1 MTLAWVFSRLLHRRL
16 IVAVWACALMTL
28 AGCHGWNSCWD
39 YGCLKNC
46 CCRIPKPQK
55 RSIEELYFEALSQ
68 AKPEQNLGMEYPPSG
83 QPAHGTEYPTPHP
96 AQPDYLAP
104 APQSLPPAASP
115 TQAAT
120 RSGGASPA
128 TAAQP
133 NHPGILPVTHVGAS
147 GSSNRVFQA
156 GSTKEKLVSDI
167 FTETDIREAIQSL
180 SSQARVTIVLDDTA
194 RGEVTCTIENEPFE
208 IALRRIL
215 LPLGL
220 VYAKKDNLYLIGT
233 NDPSSN
239 LFTHI
244 AEKIEYRPN
253 HLSAQELTALLP
265 PRQAQ
270 FVRLVDKRNLVVI
283 EAPHDIAQSIYAQ
296 LISADQPIP
305 QIMIEAII
313 CVTAPEKG
321 LQFGIDWNHVVK
333 VDGLDAFNVG
343 LTGLSF
349 TGAVSSAGGG
359 NAFDD
364 FAVTSAFIK
373 LLAKEGYVTIR
384 AAPRVMAK
392 DGEKAEISIARDT
405 FFSIQQANNQ
415 FLFNQNIQK
424 VESGISLNL
433 TPAIRGD
440 TIQIVIE
447 KAEVSEDIRSI
458 DPQQQLINNP
468 YPIINRRNV
477 STTVQVKDRQTIV
490 IGGLVAR
497 QSVDRHSQVP
507 VLGDIPIV
515 GALFR
520 KVEKQDQDAEVA
532 IFLSPQIVVPTA
544 QPSLSHTAVVPS
556 IQYPAM
562 IPVEPQ
568 APAVAPQPPVVTI
581 PPPRTV
587 VPPPPEPSPDAP
599 VTPPPQS
606 QHSPQIEEAPQPE
619 SIPHTEAAPEQLPV
633 PQTPPAELP
642 HPEAAPVTDPATP
655 ETTQT
660 SGVIPL
666 ELVIPGS

>member
-1 MTLAWVFSRLLHRRL
+1 MNLAWVFSRLLHRRL

-28 AGCHGWNSCWD
+28 AGCQGLHSCLEN
-39 YGCLKNC
+39 GCLKNC

-68 AKPEQNLGMEYPPSG
+68 AKPEQNLGMEYPASG
-83 QPAHGTEYPTPHP
+83 QPAHGIDYPIPQP

-104 APQSLPPAASP
+104 APQSLPPAAYP
-115 TQAAT
+115 TQAAAPST
-120 RSGGASPA
+120 GATPV
-128 TAAQP
+128 TAAKP
-133 NHPGILPVTHVGAS
+133 NHPGILPVTHVGPS
-147 GSSNRVFQA
+147 NGSNRIIQA
-156 GSTKEKLVSDI
+156 GSSKEKLVSDI

-180 SSQARVTIVLDDTA
+180 SSQAGVTIVLDDTA

-208 IALRRIL
+208 AALKRIL

-233 NDPSSN
+233 NDPTSN
-239 LFTHI
+239 LFAHI

-265 PRQAQ
+265 PRQSQ
-270 FVRLVDKRNLVVI
+270 FVRLVEKRNLVVI
-283 EAPHDIAQSIYAQ
+283 EAPHDIAQSIHAQ
-296 LISADQPIP
+296 LLSADQPIP
-305 QIMIEAII
+305 QIMIEAVI
-313 CVTAPEKG
+313 CVVAPEKG

-343 LTGLSF
+343 LSGLSF
-349 TGAVSSAGGG
+349 TGAVSGYGAG

-405 FFSIQQANNQ
+405 FFAIQQGNNQ

-447 KAEVSEDIRSI
+447 KAEVSEDVRSI
-458 DPQQQLINNP
+458 DPQQQLNNNP

-477 STTVQVKDRQTIV
+477 ATTVQVKDRQTIV

-507 VLGDIPIV
+507 VLGDIPV
-515 GALFR
+515 LGALFR

-544 QPSLSHTAVVPS
+544 QPSLSPTAVVPS
-556 IQYPAM
+556 AQYPAM

-568 APAVAPQPPVVTI
+568 GPAVAPPPPVLT
-581 PPPRTV
+581 
-587 VPPPPEPSPDAP
+587 
-599 VTPPPQS
+599 TPPPAVAPAPPALSPPPAVQTP
-606 QHSPQIEEAPQPE
+606 QQPQYSPQIEEAP
-619 SIPHTEAAPEQLPV
+619 APEAIPQSEVAPHQLPV

-642 HPEAAPVTDPATP
+642 QPETTPEAEPLTP

-660 SGVIPL
+660 SGVIPQ

>member
-1 MTLAWVFSRLLHRRL
+1 MKLSGVHRSLLNRRL
-16 IVAVWACALMTL
+16 IVVVWACALMALT
-28 AGCHGWNSCWD
+28 GCQGLHSCLD
-39 YGCLKNC
+39 YSCLQGC
-46 CCRIPKPQK
+46 CCRIPRPQQ

-68 AKPEQNLGMEYPPSG
+68 AKPEQNLGMDYSANGAARSEMAYPPM
-83 QPAHGTEYPTPHP
+83 TP
-96 AQPDYLAP
+96 AQPEY
-104 APQSLPPAASP
+104 LPPVAQP
-115 TQAAT
+115 AAT
-120 RSGGASPA
+120 NQSSTGNTKTTP
-128 TAAQP
+128 
-133 NHPGILPVTHVGAS
+133 HPGILPVAHVGSPNAS
-147 GSSNRVFQA
+147 KQIAQA
-156 GSTKEKLVSDI
+156 GSTNEKLVSDI

-180 SSQARVTIVLDDTA
+180 ASQAGVTIVLDDTA
-194 RGEVTCTIENEPFE
+194 RGEVTCTIENERFE
-208 IALRRIL
+208 TALKRIL

-220 VYAKKDNLYLIGT
+220 VYAKEDNLYLIGT
-233 NDPSSN
+233 NDPTSN
-239 LFTHI
+239 LFSHI
-244 AEKIEYRPN
+244 AEKIEYRPG

-270 FVRLVDKRNLVVI
+270 FVRLVEKRNLVVI
-283 EAPHDIAQSIYAQ
+283 EAPHDIAQSIHAQ
-296 LISADQPIP
+296 LMSADQPIP
-305 QIMIEAII
+305 QIMIEAVI
-313 CVTAPEKG
+313 CVTSPEKG

-349 TGAVSSAGGG
+349 TGAVSSYGAG

-433 TPAIRGD
+433 TPSIRGD
-440 TIQIVIE
+440 TIQIQIE
-447 KAEVSEDIRSI
+447 KAEVSEDVRSI
-458 DPQQQLINNP
+458 DPQQQLNNNP

-477 STTVQVKDRQTIV
+477 ATTVQVKDRQTIV

-507 VLGDIPIV
+507 VLGDIPIL

-532 IFLSPQIVVPTA
+532 IFLSPQIVIPTA
-544 QPSLSHTAVVPS
+544 QTQLCPTAVVPS
-556 IQYPAM
+556 AQFPAM

-568 APAVAPQPPVVTI
+568 MPAVAPPAPVVA
-581 PPPRTV
+581 PPQPAV
-587 VPPPPEPSPDAP
+587 AP
-599 VTPPPQS
+599 VPAVVAPQPAAQVEQQPQNSPPTD
-606 QHSPQIEEAPQPE
+606 EAPQPE
-619 SIPHTEAAPEQLPV
+619 EIPHTEVVPKPLPIRE
-633 PQTPPAELP
+633 TPPPPLP
-642 HPEAAPVTDPATP
+642 EPDSTPEAAPETP
-655 ETTQT
+655 KTTQT
-660 SGVIPL
+660 SAVIPL
-666 ELVIPGS
+666 ELVLPGS